1 MKMSGGKVGIVMVL
15 LENKRKKKDLTL
27 SFLSQRV
34 SREVYLHKRSST
46 GMWMDGEGKV
56 QTSKKTGVL
65 SALGEDNLF
74 ISPKA
79 LLMGPKGR

>member
-1 MKMSGGKVGIVMVL
+1 MFLEICKVTRTSKENIFMKVKYHSETIQ
-15 LENKRKKKDLTL
+15 RK
-27 SFLSQRV
+27 
-34 SREVYLHKRSST
+34 YLHKRSST